1 MKTMRI
7 ACPKCGVRLGVTRE
21 MQGRTLRCAGCQQH
35 LRFGRPA
42 ALRANALRANAPQAS
57 LSRSSQDSA
66 PQAIAKQQSKGSSR
80 AAKPAAAAAPVAAPV
95 AAPFLAAPKSP
106 ASQPLDLTVPRLSA
120 FSGRV
125 WGGFAAALLLLGG
138 AVAASLFFAP

>member
-1 MKTMRI
+1 MKIMRI
-7 ACPKCGVRLGVTRE
+7 ACPKCGVRLGVTRD

-42 ALRANALRANAPQAS
+42 ALKANAPQAS

-66 PQAIAKQQSKGSSR
+66 PQAIAQQQSKGSSR
-80 AAKPAAAAAPVAAPV
+80 AAKPVALAAPV

-125 WGGFAAALLLLGG
+125 WGGFALAVLLLGG